1 MWPASR
7 FLVILAL
14 IFAVLD
20 TLLLGGVISGSNLGW
35 LLPAALAAFFLAQLV
50 P

>member
-1 MWPASR
+1 MWPASK

-20 TLLLGGVISGSNLGW
+20 TLLLGSVISGSNLGW
-35 LLPAALAAFFLAQLV
+35 LLPAALASFFLSLLV

>member
-1 MWPASR
+1 MWPASK

-14 IFAVLD
+14 IFTVIDA
-20 TLLLGGVISGSNLGW
+20 LLLGGVITGSNLTW
-35 LLPAALAAFFLAQLV
+35 LLPAALACFFLSLLV